1 MKSRWEHETRGAG
14 QSGEGEEAPLLYQAP
29 YWIVSGGEVD
39 GEESPLLLPCE
50 ANEYILKKLLRELSE
65 CYLDFLIRSK
75 VRIAA
80 QRIRAF

>member
-1 MKSRWEHETRGAG
+1 M
-14 QSGEGEEAPLLYQAP
+14 
-29 YWIVSGGEVD
+29 SGGEVD